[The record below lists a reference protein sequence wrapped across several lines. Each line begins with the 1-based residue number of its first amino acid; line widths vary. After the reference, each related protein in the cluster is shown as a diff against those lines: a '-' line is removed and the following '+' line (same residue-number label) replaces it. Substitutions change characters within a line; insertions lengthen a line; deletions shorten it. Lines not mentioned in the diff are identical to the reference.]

1 MDTPQAADLNTFLAA
16 LFEPSDLLEIRT
28 FHSDRRAAKDGD
40 VQRYYRVCREVPA
53 LFDKLTLLNT
63 EGEHNIYI
71 GANPRIREG
80 GTKADVAMC
89 RCLFADWDDVEP
101 AAIDGILT
109 DAKLPEPTLI
119 VASGHGVHCYWRL
132 VEPITDLELFRAAQT
147 AIIQRGKCDDKIKD
161 APRVMRLPGFL
172 NLADPDKDEATVPVT
187 IFRMNAEA
195 RYTVEEVAGVVEVPV
210 EVQPAPRVPSN
221 PQDRQAKLA
230 KATLQFLSFGAQPGE
245 RNKRLFDAACDLAGN
260 SYTITEAS
268 RMLSGPA
275 VASGLTQAEVDG
287 TLNSAFDRPR
297 NPAVP
302 DDTAEIATA
311 FQRLAGIGVE
321 KPAEPLIQPAHLN
334 AARPTVAN
342 VVDATKSDGD
352 SVRYYVPLPQIARN
366 INEAM
371 GGWPRRAGG
380 MLFAVSDVPP
390 HRLPEMRDVRWLK
403 KAESLFA
410 WVSQHCDLRWTT
422 NETMHQV
429 RKAPLTPAT
438 KSELFAY
445 YVDGPVVAYRAVEIL
460 PHEPEMPDLFYL
472 PANLPPAPPTSPDKR
487 TPLQELVSRFNPETE
502 EDRALM
508 LAALLTPGWGGPAGT
523 RPAFVFTS
531 AFGRGTGKTTT
542 ASVLADIW
550 GGAIT
555 VGVKEDFD
563 KLRGR
568 LLGDEALTK
577 RIAFMDNVKGRMS
590 NGDIEGLITA
600 KVWDGWKPYVGQAS
614 RPNTLTWYFTANT
627 PSLSRDLAERSVII
641 KVGKPA
647 HGTDFVSW
655 AADHIA
661 EHRAT
666 ILAELFAA
674 LRAEPDCIIRR
685 ENRDRWGAWQNA
697 VLAKFGN
704 GNELAELCKERRGD
718 VDADS
723 EDADEIAMS
732 VVNLVKEHFPDH
744 QTRRIFF
751 STKRFYEQLT
761 KDSVID
767 RSFSVKGFVTWVK
780 ERCGMG
786 ALACLH
792 QFKARERR
800 GWLYVGESWQPQDQ
814 YIDEIKDIET
824 ATPWR
829 VGGA

>member
-1 MDTPQAADLNTFLAA
+1 MDTPGRIDALNTFLVA

-28 FHSDRRAAKDGD
+28 FHRDRREVKSGD
-40 VQRYYRVCREVPA
+40 VQQYYRVCRDVPTI
-53 LFDKLTLLNT
+53 FDKLTLLNT

-80 GTKADVAMC
+80 GTKADVALC

-101 AAIDGILT
+101 AAIDGILL

-132 VEPITDLELFRAAQT
+132 VEPVTNLELFRAAQC
-147 AIIQRGKCDDKIKD
+147 AIIGRGKCDDKIKD

-187 IFRMNAEA
+187 IHRANIEA
-195 RYTVEEVAGVVEVPV
+195 RYTVAEVAGDVAIPVEVPA
-210 EVQPAPRVPSN
+210 APRVPSN
-221 PQDRQAKLA
+221 PIDRQSKLSR
-230 KATLQFLSFGAQPGE
+230 ATTQFLAFGAQPGE

-260 SYTITEAS
+260 SYTLAEA
-268 RMLSGPA
+268 REMLLRPA
-275 VASGLTQAEVDG
+275 EASGLNTQEIDG
-287 TLNSAFDRPR
+287 TLASAFDKPR

-302 DDTAEIATA
+302 DDEVSIATA
-311 FQRLAGIGVE
+311 FQRSAGIGVE
-321 KPAEPLIQPAHLN
+321 KPAEPLVQPEHVK
-334 AARPTVAN
+334 AARATVAN
-342 VVDATKSDGD
+342 VVDALDSEGKSI
-352 SVRYYVPLPQIARN
+352 RYYVPLSRIAMN

-380 MLFAVSDVPP
+380 MLFAVNDVPP
-390 HRLPEMRDVRWLK
+390 DRLPEMRDVRWLK
-403 KAESLFA
+403 KTESLFA
-410 WVSQHCDLRWTT
+410 WMSQRCDLRWTSH
-422 NETMHQV
+422 ETMHSV
-429 RKAPLTPAT
+429 RKSPLTPAT
-438 KSELFAY
+438 KSELYAY
-445 YVDGPVVAYRAVEIL
+445 YVDGPIVAYRAVEIL
-460 PHEPEMPDLFYL
+460 PHEPEMDDLFYL
-472 PANLPPAPPTSPDKR
+472 PANLPKAPATIDGQR
-487 TPLQELVSRFNPETE
+487 TPLQELVHRFNPETE

-508 LAALLTPGWGGPAGT
+508 LAALVTPGWGGPPGT

-531 AFGRGTGKTTT
+531 LHGRGTGKTTT

-577 RIAFMDNVKGRMS
+577 RIAFMDNVKGRMNS
-590 NGDIEGLITA
+590 ADIEGLITA

-614 RPNTLTWYFTANT
+614 RPNTLTWYLTANT

-655 AADHIA
+655 AADHIG

-666 ILAELFAA
+666 ILSELFAM
-674 LRAEPDCIIRR
+674 LREEPDCIIKR

-697 VLAKFGN
+697 VLSRFGI
-704 GNELAELCKERRGD
+704 GNELAALCKERRGD

-732 VVNLVKEHFPDH
+732 VVNLVKEAFPDH
-744 QTRRIFF
+744 AVRRIFI
-751 STKRFYEQLT
+751 SSKQLYERLT
-761 KDSVID
+761 KDTVVD
-767 RSFSVKGFVTWVK
+767 KGFSVKGCVTWIK

-786 ALACLH
+786 HLAFLRPH
-792 QFKARERR
+792 KTENSR
-800 GWLYVGESWQPQDQ
+800 GWLYIGDDWKPDNQM
-814 YIDEIKDIET
+814 IDELPAVPET
-824 ATPWR
+824 GYTR
-829 VGGA
+829 